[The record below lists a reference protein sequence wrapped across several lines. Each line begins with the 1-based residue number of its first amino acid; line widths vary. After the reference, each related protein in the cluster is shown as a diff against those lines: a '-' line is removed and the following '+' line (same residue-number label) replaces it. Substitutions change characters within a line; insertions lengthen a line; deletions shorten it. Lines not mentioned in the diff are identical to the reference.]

1 MLSTEGGRQGEVD
14 GGPLVEVLSDQVA
27 YLRSQLDQERE
38 ARKRADTIIAQ
49 LTQANAALA
58 QRVPELEAPQE
69 PRRGPES
76 AGEEPERAEPRSA
89 AGGHSGGC

>member
-1 MLSTEGGRQGEVD
+1 
-14 GGPLVEVLSDQVA
+14 VEVLSDQVA

-76 AGEEPERAEPRSA
+76 AGEEPPERAEPRSA
-89 AGGHSGGC
+89 AGGTQEGAEPRSWWRRVFGG